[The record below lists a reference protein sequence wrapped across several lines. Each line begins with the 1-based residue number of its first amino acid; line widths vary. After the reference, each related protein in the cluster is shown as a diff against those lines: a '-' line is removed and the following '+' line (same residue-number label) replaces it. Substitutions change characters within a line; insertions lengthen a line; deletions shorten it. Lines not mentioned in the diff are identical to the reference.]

1 MGGLFKMNKRVL
13 ITGMSGLIGGL
24 LKDHLLEAGGYDL
37 TALNRRP
44 VEGVPTVQAD
54 IADIDAIRPAFENQ
68 DVVVHLAAYLGAQDW
83 EGQHAGNV
91 LGAYNVF
98 EASREAGV
106 GRVIFASSGNAIRG
120 FERIP
125 PYSDIAAGS
134 YDRVPS
140 DFRRL
145 THEDVRPEAL
155 YGAAKVWGEAL
166 ARHFSDDYDMSM
178 ICVRIGSVTQGNRPR
193 TTREN
198 AIYLSHRDV
207 ATHLKAC
214 IDAPDDLRFG
224 IFFAV
229 SNNRWNYRDLS
240 HSRDVLGWQPQDT
253 ADDKMFSG

>member
-1 MGGLFKMNKRVL
+1 MSKRVL

-24 LKDHLLEAGGYDL
+24 LKEHLAESGAYEL

-44 VEGVPTVQAD
+44 VEGVRTVQAD
-54 IADIDAIRPAFENQ
+54 IADLDAIRPAFDGQ
-68 DVVVHLAAYLGAQDW
+68 DVVVHLAAYLGSHDW
-83 EGQHAGNV
+83 EEQHAGNV
-91 LGAYNVF
+91 LGTYNVF
-98 EASREAGV
+98 EAARQAGV

-120 FERIP
+120 FERVP
-125 PYSDIAAGS
+125 PYSHIAAGE
-134 YDRVPS
+134 YDKVPS

-178 ICVRIGSVTQGNRPR
+178 ICVRIGSVTTIDRPR
-193 TTREN
+193 TVREN
-198 AIYLSHRDV
+198 AIYLSHRDI
-207 ATHLKAC
+207 ATHLRAC
-214 IDAPDDLRFG
+214 IDAPDSLRFD

-240 HSRDVLGWQPQDT
+240 HTREVLGWEPEDT
-253 ADDKMFSG
+253 ADDRLFMG